1 MIRIAPELKP
11 FYHNI
16 QDDHFAIL
24 KKIEEA
30 DNKAELA
37 AIHQANMKRFTDVL
51 AGYIRIKQSPKN
63 FNNAKERLEQALQ
76 AIKKFNLDLDE
87 TLRQLNESD
96 MKDFDVSLRM
106 MQDERNNK

>member
-1 MIRIAPELKP
+1 MKSISQL
-11 FYHNI
+11 
-16 QDDHFAIL
+16 L